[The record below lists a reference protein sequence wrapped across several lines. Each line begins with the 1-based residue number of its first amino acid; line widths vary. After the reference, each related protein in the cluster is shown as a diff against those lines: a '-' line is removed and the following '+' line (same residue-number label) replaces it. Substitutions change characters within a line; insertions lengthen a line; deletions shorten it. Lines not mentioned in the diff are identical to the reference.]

1 MNMHSIRLIV
11 DESDSDPEPRYK
23 PYTNEEAVAVT
34 TVVPTKTAA
43 DRVLATFDVKKP
55 QHDSPKPANVVEAPK
70 KEQTKNTSS
79 SKTAANSSK
88 PAGKAAAAAKPIK
101 KVAVQKA
108 PLPRSAAKGKEK
120 AQATVLS
127 TSTSVMTETDSLAD
141 EDQVMGMW
149 TIVKYSSLYIQFH

>member
-1 MNMHSIRLIV
+1 MHSIRLIV
-11 DESDSDPEPRYK
+11 DESNSDPEPRYK

-43 DRVLATFDVKKP
+43 DRALATFDVKKP
-55 QHDSPKPANVVEAPK
+55 RHDSPKPANVVEAPK

-88 PAGKAAAAAKPIK
+88 PAWKAAAAAKPRIK
-101 KVAVQKA
+101 NVAVQKA
-108 PLPRSAAKGKEK
+108 PLPRSTAKGKEK

-127 TSTSVMTETDSLAD
+127 TSTSVTTETDSLAD
-141 EDQVMGMW
+141 EDQVMGD
-149 TIVKYSSLYIQFH
+149 VDDS